1 VKCKQG
7 TRRAEAAEKL
17 SSTPR
22 RAEASEEEVRVAAS
36 AMKFMKLGSKPDAFQ
51 TDGSDAR

>member
-1 VKCKQG
+1 MNVSNG
-7 TRRAEAAEKL
+7 HAELKPQR
-17 SSTPR
+17 SCRPNPR
-22 RAEASEEEVRVAAS
+22 RAEASEEEGRAAAS